1 MQNHLFSRLRAA
13 APAVQLATAGTLL
26 LASGSAAAL
35 PPAEQ
40 QFVSAMAVRH
50 GFDSA
55 RLTQQLQQAKHR
67 PSIIKAISRPA
78 EALPW
83 HKYRKI
89 FLQPERIAAGKHFMR
104 QHRELL
110 QRAEQSYGVPPH
122 IITAI
127 IGVETLYGRNTGSY
141 GVMEA
146 LRTLAF
152 GYPKRSQFFR
162 SELEHYLLMARDEGL
177 APLEP
182 KGSYAGA
189 MGMPQFMPSS
199 FRSYAVDFDGD
210 GRKDLWHSHADVI
223 GSVANYLSRHGWK
236 SGDPVALKLP
246 RKPQGLQTGNKRG
259 QIPDIPLGSITAAG
273 VELPPAAAAA
283 TEAALLEFEQQDHR
297 EYWLG
302 FQNFY
307 VITRYNHSNLYALA
321 VYQLAQAV
329 NQPSTQ

>member
-1 MQNHLFSRLRAA
+1 MRNHLFSRLRGRTAA
-13 APAVQLATAGTLL
+13 RRLATAAVLL
-26 LASGSAAAL
+26 GSGSAAAL

-40 QFVSAMAVRH
+40 QFVDAMAEKH
-50 GFDSA
+50 GFDSEL
-55 RLTQQLQQAKHR
+55 LTQQLQQAQHR
-67 PSIIKAISRPA
+67 PSIIRAMSRPA

-83 HKYRKI
+83 HRYREI
-89 FLQPERIAAGKHFMR
+89 FLQPERIAAGKRFMR
-104 QHRELL
+104 QHREVL
-110 QRAEQSYGVPPH
+110 QQARQRYGVPPH

-127 IGVETLYGRNTGSY
+127 IGVETLYGGNTGSY

-152 GYPKRSQFFR
+152 GYPRRAEFFR

-177 APLEP
+177 APLAP

-210 GRKDLWHSHADVI
+210 GKKDLWHSHADVI

-236 SGDPVALKLP
+236 SDAPVALKLP
-246 RKPQGLQTGNKRG
+246 AKPRGLQPGNKRG
-259 QIPDIPLGSITAAG
+259 QIPNITLGSITAASI
-273 VELPPAAAAA
+273 ELPPAAATA
-283 TEAALLEFEQQDHR
+283 TRAALLEFEQPDHR

-302 FQNFY
+302 FHNFY
-307 VITRYNHSNLYALA
+307 VITRYNHSNLYAMA

-329 NQPSTQ
+329 NQQSTP